1 MLRTVLLIG
10 LVVLLFLVL
19 VWARAFYGSRES
31 FIKGEAFYKQGQTV
45 RAITFFDRSIH
56 WYTPFNPYVEN
67 SARRLWEIGE
77 QAQRDGDDKLA
88 LIAFETIRSGFYG
101 ASHVVVPG
109 KDWIAR
115 VDAKLHELG
124 AAGEDVKDP
133 HPDPFWSVVVV
144 FSFLGWVGCAIGFI
158 LGVMGPGRDSGK
170 RWAKGLKWTALSA
183 AFFALW
189 ILGMFKA

>member
-1 MLRTVLLIG
+1 MVLPIG
-10 LVVLLFLVL
+10 LAVLLFLIL

-31 FIKGEAFYKQGQTV
+31 FFKGEALFKEGQTI

-56 WYTPFNPYVEN
+56 WYTPFNPYVER

-77 QAQRDGDDKLA
+77 KAQREGDGKLA

-101 ASHVVVPG
+101 ASHIVVPG
-109 KDWIAR
+109 KDWIAK
-115 VDAKLHELG
+115 VDAKLLELG
-124 AAGEDVKDP
+124 AGGKDVKDP

-144 FSFLGWVGCAIGFI
+144 GSFLGWVGSVIGLI
-158 LGVMGPGRDSGK
+158 LSVMRPRRSPGK
-170 RWAKGLKWTALSA
+170 TWTKGLQWISIGA
-183 AFFALW
+183 ACFALW